1 MDGELRRFFDQMEQ
15 TLVQLDTMRTQL
27 ITSAASAQTQD
38 GETLA
43 AEIRGMRDEMGDVA
57 EDMSAAHAG

>member
-15 TLVQLDTMRTQL
+15 TLVQLDTMRTRL
-27 ITSAASAQTQD
+27 ITSAASARSED

-43 AEIRGMRDEMGDVA
+43 AEVRGMRDEMGDVA
-57 EDMSAAHAG
+57 DDMAAAQAG